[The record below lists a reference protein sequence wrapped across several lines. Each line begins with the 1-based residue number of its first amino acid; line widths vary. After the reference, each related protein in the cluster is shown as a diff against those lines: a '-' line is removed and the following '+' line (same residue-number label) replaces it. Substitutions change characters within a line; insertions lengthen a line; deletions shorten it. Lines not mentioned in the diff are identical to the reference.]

1 MALDDALIH
10 LREWAVRV
18 VEEELEEYQEYDE
31 DIAVAMRNN
40 EALGQIGMSIG
51 IDLMGG
57 LDA

>member
-1 MALDDALIH
+1 MALDDALIN

-18 VEEELEEYQEYDE
+18 VEEELEEYDE
-31 DIAVAMRNN
+31 DMAVAMRNN

-51 IDLMGG
+51 LDLLEG